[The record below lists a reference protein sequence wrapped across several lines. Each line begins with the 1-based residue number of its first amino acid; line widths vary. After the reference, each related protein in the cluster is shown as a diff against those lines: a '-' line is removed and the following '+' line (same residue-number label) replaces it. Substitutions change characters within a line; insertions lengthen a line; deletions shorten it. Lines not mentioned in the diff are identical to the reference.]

1 MKRKMSTARK
11 VLFSTTSGGKPRT
24 LFDKIW
30 DAHVV
35 EPLSKDGK
43 TALLYV
49 DRHLVHEV
57 TSPQAFEGLRLAK
70 RKVRRTD
77 CTISTPDH
85 NVTTSRERLTG
96 GKIGDDA
103 ESLIQLAALDRN
115 VKEFGV
121 PYFGLKDK
129 RQGIVHVV
137 GPEQGLTQPG
147 QIIVCGDS
155 HTSTHGAFGSLA
167 FGIGSSEVE
176 HVLATQTITQQKG
189 RNMRVLVNGK
199 LSEHVSGKDLILD
212 IISRIGTAGGNGSV
226 IEFAG
231 SAVRALTM
239 EGRMSMTN
247 MTIEAGAR
255 AGLVAPDEVTLN
267 YLKGRPFS
275 PDGSLWDKA
284 CEYWLSLPSDQG
296 AVFDHEVEL
305 NANEVAPSVSW
316 GTNPEQ
322 TVPVTGSVPD
332 PMSVTDAGKRTAY
345 LRALEYMGLKA
356 GTRMTDIKIDAV
368 FIGSCTNGR
377 IEDLR
382 AAAKVA
388 AGKKVRE
395 GLRAMVV
402 PGSGLVKEQA
412 EKEGVLKV
420 LREAGFDVREP
431 GCSMC
436 LGMNGD
442 QLKPGERCAS
452 TSNRNFEGRQGRGG
466 RTHLLSP
473 AMASAAAIAGHIVDV
488 RNFSSNARRSYSSS
502 TSGRRSFGTAQ
513 PETTVGRIQWSGAM
527 EKFEKHRGVCAYMP
541 RPNIDTDEIIPA
553 VHLKTVQKKGLGFAA
568 FEKQRYSDQNCKV
581 NNPEFVLN
589 KVPTASIIV
598 AGENFGCGS
607 SREHAPWAMLDYGIR
622 VVIAPSF
629 ADIFYNNSCKNGL
642 LPVILNDAKVVQ
654 DAKDNK
660 NITVDLVKQVVVRSD
675 GTEVPFKI
683 DATRRQLLLDG
694 LDEIGVTLKSEAKI
708 AAYEKKRKELYPWL

>member
-1 MKRKMSTARK
+1 MMQSRKL
-11 VLFSTTSGGKPRT
+11 LFSTKAASSASGPLT

-30 DAHVV
+30 NAHIV
-35 EPLSKDGK
+35 ETFSKDNC
-43 TALLYV
+43 LIYV

-70 RKVRRTD
+70 RRVRRTD
-77 CTISTPDH
+77 CTIATPDH

-96 GKIGDDA
+96 GKIGDDP
-103 ESLIQLAALDRN
+103 ESLVQLAALERN

-121 PYFGLKDK
+121 PYFSLKDK

-147 QIIVCGDS
+147 QVIVCGDS
-155 HTSTHGAFGSLA
+155 HTSTHGAFGALA

-176 HVLATQTITQQKG
+176 HVLATQTLTQHKG
-189 RNMRVLVNGK
+189 RNMRVSVDGT
-199 LSEHVSGKDLILD
+199 LSAHVSGKDLILHV
-212 IISRIGTAGGNGSV
+212 ISQIGTAGGNGSV

-231 SAVRALTM
+231 SAVRGLSM

-255 AGLVAPDEVTLN
+255 AGLVAPDETTLR
-267 YLKGRPFS
+267 YLNGRPFS
-275 PDGSLWDKA
+275 PTGDLWERA
-284 CEYWLSLPSDQG
+284 CEYWLSLPSDPG
-296 AVFDHEVEL
+296 ARFDVQVDVD
-305 NANEVAPSVSW
+305 AKDIAPSVSW

-322 TVPVTGSVPD
+322 TVAVTGSVPD
-332 PMSVTDAGKRTAY
+332 PKSVKDYGKRQAY
-345 LRALEYMGLKA
+345 ERALEYMGLKA
-356 GTRMTDIKIDAV
+356 GTKMTDIKIDAV

-382 AAAKVA
+382 AAAQVA
-388 AGKKVRE
+388 KGHKVRE
-395 GLRAMVV
+395 GVRAMVV

-412 EKEGVLKV
+412 EKEGVLQV
-420 LREAGFDVREP
+420 FRDSGFDVREP

-442 QLKPGERCAS
+442 QLKPQERCAS

-488 RNFSSNARRSYSSS
+488 RQFNQQRRAMSTTT
-502 TSGRRSFGTAQ
+502 TSGRRMFST
-513 PETTVGRIQWSGAM
+513 GRQQWTGAM
-527 EKFEKHRGVCAYMP
+527 EKFTEHKGIPAYMP

-553 VHLKTVQKKGLGFAA
+553 RHLKTVQKKGLGFAA
-568 FEKQRYSDQNCKV
+568 FEKQRYKDAECKV
-581 NNPEFVLN
+581 PNETFVLN
-589 KVPTASIIV
+589 QDKFKEASILV

-607 SREHAPWAMLDYGIR
+607 SREHAPWAMLDHGIR

-642 LPVILNDAKVVQ
+642 LPVILEDEKVVQ
-654 DAKDNK
+654 DAKEGK
-660 NITVDLVKQVVVRSD
+660 PITVDLVKQVVIRSD
-675 GTEVPFKI
+675 GSAVPFKI
-683 DATRRQLLLDG
+683 NPTRRQLMLEG
-694 LDEIGVTLKSEAKI
+694 LDEIGVTLKNEAKI
-708 AAYEKKRKELYPWL
+708 AAYEKTRREKFPWL

>member
-1 MKRKMSTARK
+1 MMSSRKL
-11 VLFSTTSGGKPRT
+11 LFSTKAAAAGGPQT

-30 DAHVV
+30 HSHVV
-35 EPLSKDGK
+35 ESLSKDN
-43 TALLYV
+43 TTCLLYV

-77 CTISTPDH
+77 CTIATPDH

-103 ESLIQLAALDRN
+103 ESLVQLAALEKN

-121 PYFGLKDK
+121 PYFSLKDK

-155 HTSTHGAFGSLA
+155 HTSTHGAFGALA

-189 RNMRVLVNGK
+189 RNMRIMVDGK
-199 LSEHVSGKDLILD
+199 LSEHVSGKDLILH
-212 IISRIGTAGGNGSV
+212 IISQIGTAGGNGSV

-231 SAVRALTM
+231 SAVRNLSM

-247 MTIEAGAR
+247 MTIEGGAR
-255 AGLVAPDEVTLN
+255 AGLVAPDQVTLD

-275 PDGSLWDKA
+275 PTGEFWDRA
-284 CEYWLSLPSDQG
+284 CEYWLSLPSDPG
-296 AVFDHEVEL
+296 ARFDSQVDL
-305 NANEVAPSVSW
+305 DAKDVSPSVSW

-322 TVPVTGSVPD
+322 TVPVTGIVPD
-332 PMSVTDAGKRTAY
+332 PTSVRDSGKRVAY
-345 LRALEYMGLKA
+345 ERALEYMGLKA
-356 GTRMTDIKIDAV
+356 GTKMTDIKIDAV

-388 AGKKVRE
+388 KGKKVHE
-395 GLRAMVV
+395 SIRAMVV

-412 EKEGVLKV
+412 EKEGVLQV
-420 LREAGFDVREP
+420 LRDSGFDVREP

-488 RNFSSNARRSYSSS
+488 R
-502 TSGRRSFGTAQ
+502 SFGSSRRAFSTAAPAASSQ
-513 PETTVGRIQWSGAM
+513 TTTGRIPWSGAM
-527 EKFEKHRGVCAYMP
+527 EKFIVHRGVPAHMP

-553 VHLKTVQKKGLGFAA
+553 AHLKTIKKKGLGFAA
-568 FEKQRYSDQNCKV
+568 FEKQRYKDTKCDV
-581 NNPEFVLN
+581 ANPDFVLN
-589 KVPTASIIV
+589 QAKFKSASIIV

-642 LPVILNDAKVVQ
+642 LPVILDDPKVVQ
-654 DAKDNK
+654 DAKEGK
-660 NITVDLVKQVVVRSD
+660 EITVDLIKQVVVRSD
-675 GTEVPFKI
+675 GVAVPFKI

-694 LDEIGVTLKSEAKI
+694 LDEIGVTLISETKI
-708 AAYEKKRKELYPWL
+708 AAYEKMRREKFPWL